1 MAFLG
6 KSGKRISMDCS
17 ELLEELR
24 EDIAEF
30 GPSEK
35 VMVWC
40 KKTDGVELYTNYDF
54 KGTEKPI
61 KMSELK
67 KGEYFRTMTM
77 GELLPLLEKENE
89 S

>member
-6 KSGKRISMDCS
+6 KSGKRISLDCS

-54 KGTEKPI
+54 KGTEKHVLHAAARRDDI
-61 KMSELK
+61 D
-67 KGEYFRTMTM
+67 FRR
-77 GELLPLLEKENE
+77 
-89 S
+89 

>member
-40 KKTDGVELYTNYDF
+40 KKTD
-54 KGTEKPI
+54 
-61 KMSELK
+61 
-67 KGEYFRTMTM
+67 
-77 GELLPLLEKENE
+77 
-89 S
+89 